1 MSSPHG
7 TPDARR
13 PVSLLLRSCAAALA
27 LLLPVAAT
35 TGCKRKPVDPAA
47 AAREKLRAANQSL
60 TADDFLKAAAGG
72 DADRVALFLR
82 AGLDRN
88 GADARGRTP
97 LMAAAEAGKVN
108 VVKLLLDENANPNLA
123 DRDGAT
129 ALTLAAAAGQADVV
143 RRLVEANADVTLR
156 DKKNW
161 TALMRAVFPG
171 HKPVVD
177 VLLATSRDR
186 LQRDGQLDRALS
198 VAAYLGHDAILKAL
212 LDKGANVNAK
222 LDGGRTA
229 LMCAADAGK
238 AATVTLLLSRGA
250 DAKLA
255 NAEGSTAG
263 ILAMQR
269 GFNDV
274 SRMLDAAAQG
284 LPVPAP
290 GAVAASQEPAPED
303 VARAQQEATDAAG
316 GAMEQAYL
324 QQKNID
330 PKALLGRDAGQDSDG
345 DGFTDDEEL
354 AAGTDPN
361 NPASHPPFA
370 TRLRMRK
377 VEGEAFP
384 ALFDGIDTRTGKA
397 RLSVGRD
404 HQRAELAEGDRLPDL
419 PWRVAD
425 IRRRRVAVKDS
436 AEMVDASE
444 VTLTQVTTGQ
454 KVTLVRAMP
463 TNSPDSRALL
473 ALDLA
478 NGQGGEREVRLGEEF
493 ALPAD
498 PATRY
503 KVLDIRPAQV
513 VLKVLPNGGTV
524 TVNLAPPPAPG
535 NEEKSGK

>member
-1 MSSPHG
+1 MSSPG
-7 TPDARR
+7 MPDARR
-13 PVSLLLRSCAAALA
+13 PVSLLLCFVAVLTLA
-27 LLLPVAAT
+27 TP
-35 TGCKRKPVDPAA
+35 GCKRRPADPAA

-60 TADDFLKAAAGG
+60 TADDFLRAAAAG
-72 DADRVALFLR
+72 DADRVTLFLR

-108 VVKLLLDENANPNLA
+108 VVKLLLDEGAGPNLA
-123 DRDGAT
+123 DKEGAT
-129 ALTLAAAAGQADVV
+129 ALSLAAAAGQADVV

-198 VAAYLGHDAILKAL
+198 VAAYLGHDAILKVL
-212 LDKGANVNAK
+212 LDKGANVNAR

-238 AATVTLLLSRGA
+238 ATTVHLLLARGA
-250 DAKLA
+250 DAKLV
-255 NAEGSTAG
+255 NAEGSNAG

-274 SRMLDAAAQG
+274 SRMLDAAVQG
-284 LPVPAP
+284 QPVPAP
-290 GAVAASQEPAPED
+290 GSVAASQEPAPED
-303 VARAQQEATDAAG
+303 VERARQEATDAAG
-316 GAMEQAYL
+316 GEMEQAYL

-330 PKALLGRDAGQDSDG
+330 PKTLLARDAGQDTDG
-345 DGFTDDEEL
+345 DGFTDDEEI
-354 AAGTDPN
+354 AGGTDPN
-361 NPASHPPFA
+361 NPASHPPFS

-397 RLSVGRD
+397 RLTVGRD
-404 HQRAELAEGDRLPDL
+404 HQRAELAEGDRLPEL

-425 IRRRRVAVKDS
+425 IRRRRVSVKDS
-436 AEMVDASE
+436 SEMMDASE
-444 VTLTQVTTGQ
+444 VTLTHVSTGQ

-463 TNSPDSRALL
+463 ANSPDSRALL

-478 NGQGGEREVRLGEEF
+478 NGKGSEREVRVGEEF
-493 ALPAD
+493 SLPAD

-513 VLKVLPNGGTV
+513 VLKVLPNGNTI
-524 TVNLAPPPAPG
+524 TVNLLRPPAPADG
-535 NEEKSGK
+535 GPTAGR

>member
-1 MSSPHG
+1 MLPHG
-7 TPDARR
+7 RPDARR
-13 PVSLLLRSCAAALA
+13 PVSLFLCLAAALTC
-27 LLLPVAAT
+27 LPAA
-35 TGCKRKPVDPAA
+35 GCKRKPVDPAD

-60 TADDFLKAAAGG
+60 TVDDFLKAAAAG
-72 DADRVALFLR
+72 DADRAALFLR

-108 VVKLLLDENANPNLA
+108 VVKLLLDEGAGPNLA
-123 DRDGAT
+123 DKDGAT
-129 ALTLAAAAGQADVV
+129 ALLLAAAAGQAEVV
-143 RRLVEANADVTLR
+143 RRLVESNADVGQR

-171 HKPVVD
+171 HKNVVD

-212 LDKGANVNAK
+212 LDKGANVNAR

-238 AATVTLLLSRGA
+238 AATVALLLARGA

-255 NAEGSTAG
+255 NAEGATAG
-263 ILAMQR
+263 ILAMQH
-269 GFNDV
+269 GFADV
-274 SRMLDAAAQG
+274 SRMLDAAVQG

-290 GAVAASQEPAPED
+290 GTVAASQEPAPED
-303 VARAQQEATDAAG
+303 AERARQEADAAAG

-330 PKALLGRDAGQDSDG
+330 PKTLLARDAGQDSDG

-361 NPASHPPFA
+361 DPASHPPYA
-370 TRLRMRK
+370 TKLRMRK

-384 ALFDGIDTRTGKA
+384 VLFDGVDPRTGKA
-397 RLSVGRD
+397 RLTVGRD
-404 HQRAELAEGDRLPDL
+404 HQRAELVEGDRLPDL
-419 PWRVAD
+419 PWRLAD
-425 IRRRRVAVKDS
+425 IRRRRVSVKDS
-436 AEMVDASE
+436 AELMDASE
-444 VTLTQVTTGQ
+444 VTLTHVTTGQ

-463 TNSPDSRALL
+463 ANSPDSRALL
-473 ALDLA
+473 ALELA
-478 NGQGGEREVRLGEEF
+478 NGKGSEREVRAGEEF
-493 ALPAD
+493 SLPAD

-513 VLKVLPNGGTV
+513 VLKILPNGGTI
-524 TVNLAPPPAPG
+524 TVNLARPG
-535 NEEKSGK
+535 AAEKTGSGRD